1 MKLKGRTK
9 KKIAFKEEQEDILD
23 QRGYLESI
31 LSSMTDSLI
40 VVNPDATLRSV
51 NNAALDLLGYREDEL
66 IGQPVKYIFLQE
78 EEKEEKENILHRY
91 FQKII
96 VAGVAYNIGLTFL
109 TKQGKSIPVN
119 FSGALM
125 QQDGKI
131 IGIVG
136 VARDMRQIMA
146 VISDLEKKD
155 RELEERSKNLI
166 RTQRAMLHM
175 MDDLTIAK
183 KEMEKANKELQKL
196 DLLKSDFVST
206 VSHELRTP
214 LTVTREA
221 ISQVLDG
228 VCGKINKA
236 QKHFLFMSI
245 EGIDRLSR
253 LIENLLDMPKIE
265 AHKIKLKRE
274 LIDIVSLAKEVSS
287 SFASA
292 FHSKGLETKYNF
304 PEDKIE
310 LYVDKDRI
318 TQIFVNLVSNA
329 GKFTPAGYIEISI
342 VNKENEVE
350 CAVSDTGIGISDEDQ
365 PRVFGKFEQF
375 GRVSESAEKGAGLG
389 LAISK
394 GLIELHR
401 GKIWVESKLG
411 QGTKISF
418 TLPKYSPRELFKE
431 YVSSGLAEAIKE
443 GASLSIAIFEV
454 KNYDA
459 LQEKLGRDKIA
470 SIMHSL
476 GQLIKTNLRPK
487 SDISIKDSR
496 AILVA
501 LPETD
506 KKGVC
511 STAKRLKSSF
521 DDYLSKEGLPEEIE
535 VDLRVAS
542 FPEDANTE
550 EELLNK
556 VQLKEDVNK

>member
-1 MKLKGRTK
+1 MKLEGRTR

-51 NNAALDLLGYREDEL
+51 NKAALDLLGYKEDEL
-66 IGQPVKYIFLQE
+66 IGQPVKKIFLQE
-78 EEKEEKENILHRY
+78 EEEESILHRY

-96 VAGVAYNIGLTFL
+96 VAGVAYNIGLTFF

-136 VARDMRQIMA
+136 VVRDMRQTMA

-155 RELEERSKNLI
+155 RELEERSKNLT
-166 RTQRAMLHM
+166 RMQRAMLHM

-183 KEMEKANKELQKL
+183 KEMEKVNKELQKL
-196 DLLKSDFVST
+196 DQLKSDFVST

-221 ISQVLDG
+221 ISQILDG
-228 VCGKINKA
+228 VCGEINKA
-236 QKHFLFMSI
+236 QKQFLFMSI

-253 LIENLLDMPKIE
+253 LIENLLDIPKIK
-265 AHKIKLKRE
+265 AHKIMLKRQ

-292 FHSKGLETKYNF
+292 FQSKGLETKYNF
-304 PEDKIE
+304 PKDKIE

-318 TQIFVNLVSNA
+318 IQIFVNLMSNA
-329 GKFTPAGYIEISI
+329 RKFTPAGYIEISI
-342 VNKENEVE
+342 VDKENEVE
-350 CAVSDTGIGISDEDQ
+350 CAVSDTGIGISDEDL
-365 PRVFGKFEQF
+365 PRVFSKFEQF

-394 GLIELHR
+394 GIIELHR

-411 QGTKISF
+411 QGSKISF

-431 YVSSGLAEAIKE
+431 YVISGLAEAIKE

-454 KNYDA
+454 KNYET
-459 LQEKLGRDKIA
+459 LQEKLGGDKVA
-470 SIMHSL
+470 SIMHRL

-487 SDISIKDSR
+487 SDISIVDSR

-506 KKGVC
+506 KKGVW

-521 DDYLSKEGLPEEIE
+521 DDYLSKEGLAKEIE

-556 VQLKEDVNK
+556 VQL

>member
-1 MKLKGRTK
+1 MKLEGRTR

-51 NNAALDLLGYREDEL
+51 NKAALDLLGYKEDEL
-66 IGQPVKYIFLQE
+66 IGQPVKKIFLQE
-78 EEKEEKENILHRY
+78 EEESILHRY

-96 VAGVAYNIGLTFL
+96 VAGVAYNISLTFFS
-109 TKQGKSIPVN
+109 KQGKSIPVN
-119 FSGALM
+119 FCGALM

-136 VARDMRQIMA
+136 VARDMRQTMA

-155 RELEERSKNLI
+155 RELEERSKNLT
-166 RTQRAMLHM
+166 RMQRAMLHM

-183 KEMEKANKELQKL
+183 KEMEKVNKELQKL
-196 DLLKSDFVST
+196 DQLKSDFVST

-221 ISQVLDG
+221 ISQILDG
-228 VCGKINKA
+228 VCGEINKA
-236 QKHFLFMSI
+236 QKQFLFMSI

-253 LIENLLDMPKIE
+253 LIENLLDIPKIE
-265 AHKIKLKRE
+265 AHKIMLKRQ

-292 FHSKGLETKYNF
+292 FQSKGLETKYNF
-304 PEDKIE
+304 PKDKIE

-318 TQIFVNLVSNA
+318 IQIFVNLMSNA
-329 GKFTPAGYIEISI
+329 RKFTPAGYVEISI
-342 VNKENEVE
+342 VDKENEVE
-350 CAVSDTGIGISDEDQ
+350 CAVSDTGIGISDEDL
-365 PRVFGKFEQF
+365 PRVFSKFEQF
-375 GRVSESAEKGAGLG
+375 GRESESVEKGTGLG

-394 GLIELHR
+394 GIVELHR

-418 TLPKYSPRELFKE
+418 TLPKYSPKRLFKE
-431 YVSSGLAEAIKE
+431 YITNGMAEAIKE
-443 GASLSIAIFEV
+443 GSSLSIIIFKV

-459 LQEKLGRDKIA
+459 LQEKLGQDKIA
-470 SIMHSL
+470 SIVHNL
-476 GQLIKTNLRPK
+476 EQLIKTNLRRK
-487 SDISIKDSR
+487 ADISIKDTRS
-496 AILVA
+496 ILVA
-501 LPETD
+501 LPGTD
-506 KKGVC
+506 KKGAW
-511 STAKRLKSSF
+511 STAERLKSSL
-521 DDYLSKEGLPEEIE
+521 DDYLSKEGLAKEIE
-535 VDLRVAS
+535 VDLIVAS
-542 FPEDANTE
+542 FPEDANT
-550 EELLNK
+550 K
-556 VQLKEDVNK
+556 